1 MLAARPGLGAVLCF
15 VVLSALGCGK
25 SGGAKDAGRPDLV
38 MPPPPE
44 AGAAD
49 VPAAVDAGPA
59 WDAEPPSDVRLQCQ
73 AGALTCIG
81 RNPASCDVDGGWV
94 AAAPCA
100 ADAGGCSAGVC
111 GSPAMI
117 VAGGTHT
124 CALRDDGTVRCWGD
138 NTIGQLGFAGTPTV
152 PAPTMP
158 VPLPAKAVQISAFGL
173 HACAAL
179 ETGTVA
185 CWGENGAGQLGAGDK
200 AVHTTPVGP
209 IDLPGVLDVATG
221 ADHTCVRRVLGLV
234 ECWGAN
240 DRGQLGADVPDA
252 GLDHQR
258 LTFYMQEYEPWV
270 LALAAGDQRT
280 VAVTTG
286 GDLYAWGTISD
297 NVITGSAWP
306 MRVNGA
312 AVAIAAGGYQGCAV
326 LDHGQ
331 LVCWGGAAVSSVSSS
346 PFDQV
351 RAVPLP
357 GRAVAV
363 AVGRAFTCVVLETGE
378 LSCWGDNYAGQLGL
392 GDTKDRDTPSAPF
405 SVGGRAVAVT
415 AGYRHTCVRLDTGA
429 LKCWGDNS
437 AGQLGLG
444 DRRSRGG
451 TADTV
456 PAKLPE
462 IAFP

>member
-1 MLAARPGLGAVLCF
+1 MVAARPGLGALLCF
-15 VVLSALGCGK
+15 GVLAALGCGK
-25 SGGAKDAGRPDLV
+25 SGGAKDASA
-38 MPPPPE
+38 PPPAE
-44 AGAAD
+44 AGRAD
-49 VPAAVDAGPA
+49 VPASPDAGVDANV
-59 WDAEPPSDVRLQCQ
+59 DAELPSDVRIPCQ

-81 RNPASCDVDGGWV
+81 RNPATCDADGGWV
-94 AAAPCA
+94 AAPTCS
-100 ADAGGCSAGVC
+100 ADAGGCSAGAC

-117 VAGGTHT
+117 AAGGTHT

-138 NTIGQLGFAGTPTV
+138 NTIGQLGFTGAPTV

-158 VPLPAKAVQISAFGL
+158 VPLSAKAVQISAFGL

-200 AVHTTPVGP
+200 AVHTMPVGP
-209 IDLPGVLDVATG
+209 SDLLGILDVATG

-258 LTFYMQEYEPWV
+258 LSFYMQEYEPWV
-270 LALAAGDQRT
+270 LAVAAGDQRT
-280 VAVTTG
+280 AAITTG
-286 GDLYAWGTISD
+286 GDVYAWGLVDSTLRA
-297 NVITGSAWP
+297 GSAWQV
-306 MRVNGA
+306 RVNGA
-312 AVAIAAGGYQGCAV
+312 AVAIAAGGNQGCAV

-331 LVCWGGAAVSSVSSS
+331 LECWGSTTGSVNDSELDKAE
-346 PFDQV
+346 P
-351 RAVPLP
+351 VPLP

-392 GDTKDRDTPSAPF
+392 GDTTDRNTPSAPF
-405 SVGGRAVAVT
+405 SVGGRALAVT

-429 LKCWGDNS
+429 VKCWGDNS

-444 DRRSRGG
+444 DRRNRGG

>member
-1 MLAARPGLGAVLCF
+1 MVLARPGLGALLCF
-15 VVLSALGCGK
+15 GMLATLGCGK
-25 SGGAKDAGRPDLV
+25 SGGAKDASAPPV
-38 MPPPPE
+38 VVPPPAD
-44 AGAAD
+44 AGSAD
-49 VPAAVDAGPA
+49 VPASADAGV
-59 WDAEPPSDVRLQCQ
+59 DAEPLSDVRIPCQ
-73 AGALTCIG
+73 TGALTCIG
-81 RNPASCDVDGGWV
+81 RNPATCDADGGWI
-94 AAAPCA
+94 AAPTCS
-100 ADAGGCSAGVC
+100 ADAGGCSAGAC

-117 VAGGTHT
+117 AAGGTHT

-138 NTIGQLGFAGTPTV
+138 NTIGQLGFSG
-152 PAPTMP
+152 APTGAAPSAP
-158 VPLPAKAVQISAFGL
+158 VPLPAKAVQISASGL

-200 AVHTTPVGP
+200 VVHTMPVGP
-209 IDLPGVLDVATG
+209 SNLLGILDVATG

-240 DRGQLGADVPDA
+240 ARGQLGTDVPDA

-258 LTFYMQEYEPWV
+258 LTFYMQKYEPWV

-280 VAVTTG
+280 AAVTTG
-286 GDLYAWGTISD
+286 GDLYAWGIVNGNAGTR
-297 NVITGSAWP
+297 SAWP
-306 MRVNGA
+306 MRSSA
-312 AVAIAAGGYQGCAV
+312 AVVAIAAGGYQGCAV
-326 LDHGQ
+326 LDRGQ
-331 LVCWGGAAVSSVSSS
+331 LECWGSATEAQSTDQ
-346 PFDQV
+346 FDEGKP
-351 RAVPLP
+351 VPLP

-392 GDTKDRDTPSAPF
+392 GDTTDRDTPSAPF

-415 AGYRHTCVRLDTGA
+415 AGYRHTCVRLDSGA
-429 LKCWGDNS
+429 IKCWGDNS

-444 DRRSRGG
+444 DRRNRGG